1 MGAQEEMQPQR
12 LSSAWP
18 WSAAAQEQRYSALAE
33 MAFQGGLVCGGQGGY
48 LGSVGSLG
56 SVLTKSRGLAGSSKS
71 LVIAWKPKPFWPAIT
86 PMTPLIPLT
95 PLTQ

>member
-1 MGAQEEMQPQR
+1 MAGTCRGIAACVGAQEEMQPQR

-18 WSAAAQEQRYSALAE
+18 WSAVAQEQSYSALAE

-56 SVLTKSRGLAGSSKS
+56 SVLTKSRGLAHPK
-71 LVIAWKPKPFWPAIT
+71 AW
-86 PMTPLIPLT
+86 
-95 PLTQ
+95 